1 MHLEIRAKVRYNTAL
16 HYYEFLY
23 FILNA
28 KDPGK
33 LWSFFSC
40 QVILIQL
47 FLKKKYF
54 HTSLRNKTINMG
66 RINK

>member
-28 KDPGK
+28 KEPGK
-33 LWSFFSC
+33 LWSFFPAK
-40 QVILIQL
+40 L
-47 FLKKKYF
+47 Y
-54 HTSLRNKTINMG
+54 
-66 RINK
+66 